1 MVSMLFNFFNW
12 HIIFKMEWQIKQTL
26 IEIVWPFQKKMTIPE
41 KHISGI
47 NTGLERVGSLK
58 DKWINKWALQSDWE

>member
-1 MVSMLFNFFNW
+1 
-12 HIIFKMEWQIKQTL
+12 MEWQIKQTL